1 MEKRRRISVEF
12 ENKKYPLY
20 IKDTDEEENFHRD
33 ARLRLQERVIKY
45 KSRFSK
51 STDLHTQDFYVM
63 AAFHFSLE
71 SLLDDSFMK
80 GISQLSDYI
89 DDYLQQK

>member
-1 MEKRRRISVEF
+1 MEKKRNISVEF

-20 IKDTDEEENFHRD
+20 IKDTDKEEAFYRK
-33 ARLRLQERVIKY
+33 ARERLQARVFKY

-63 AAFHFSLE
+63 AAFQFSLE
-71 SLLDDSFMK
+71 SLFDDSFME
-80 GISQLSDYI
+80 GVSQLSDYI
-89 DDYLQQK
+89 DEYLQQK